1 MIRPVYSKILLI
13 IAFLTIMITLPSAP
27 LMAQTD
33 EERSSVTSSMRS
45 TIEGQPAGES
55 SSVTSST
62 RSTTEARPAR
72 ESGSVTVSRTE
83 ARPTGEHRC
92 AGPCRE
98 RYDASMTECNQPD
111 HPSHKKCEKWAR
123 EREKECLDTCY
134 HE

>member
-13 IAFLTIMITLPSAP
+13 IAFLTIMIALPSAP

-62 RSTTEARPAR
+62 RSSSST
-72 ESGSVTVSRTE
+72 TE